1 MTKITGHRGARNLWA
16 ENSLTGF
23 AEVVTLGVDAVEFD
37 VHLTDAGELVVI
49 HDATLERTTLGTGE
63 VRALSPDAR
72 AATRLK
78 DSADVIPTLD
88 EVLAV
93 LAPADGIDLHVE
105 IKLDA
110 QHRPY
115 PGIAGAVADRL
126 RAHGLEQRAFL
137 TSFDLGILSDCRL
150 HAPKVR
156 RLVSAD
162 ADWVGRQGGLE
173 GFAAAVSDLAEIVA
187 LRHDVL
193 AANWDEVCRLWPRE
207 RLCAWTVNDAE
218 TMQAWLDRGVGH
230 LTTDAPDVALALR
243 KGVPA

>member
-23 AEVVTLGVDAVEFD
+23 AEVVKLGVDAVEFD
-37 VHLTDAGELVVI
+37 VHLTDVGELVVI
-49 HDATLERTTLGTGE
+49 HDATLERTTHGTGE
-63 VRALSPDAR
+63 VRALSPEAR

-78 DSADVIPTLD
+78 DSTDAIPTLD

-110 QHRPY
+110 QRSPY
-115 PGIAGAVADRL
+115 PGIAEAVADRL
-126 RAHGLEQRAFL
+126 RAHGLEQRAVL
-137 TSFDLGILSDCRL
+137 TSFDPGILSDCRL
-150 HAPKVR
+150 HAPRVR

-173 GFAAAVSDLAEIVA
+173 GFVAAVSDLAEIVA
-187 LRHDVL
+187 LRHDFL

-218 TMQAWLDRGVGH
+218 TMRAWLDRGVGH

-243 KGVPA
+243 KRVPA